1 VYLFKSKIIKNFDIA
16 NFSDL
21 QMNYLKD
28 INLAGNHKK
37 NDLLLYLILFLGTA
51 LRLFHFFYNRSLWMD
66 EVYLSTSLVK
76 MNYAELLS
84 QPLYY
89 QQKAPIGFLM
99 LVKLMVNLFGNKE
112 IYLRII
118 PLISGTAAM
127 YLFVPVARHFLD
139 RRGIYVAVAILA
151 LSPALIFHSVE
162 IKQYSTELLGTIL
175 SYAAFIRYKNID
187 NSGSHLKSRLIWGMI
202 GAIII
207 WFSYSSIFI
216 LAGIAIGL
224 SLKQLILR
232 KWSTFFLN
240 AIPFG
245 IWGLSFGINY
255 FIFTHKHAE
264 SEWIAYW
271 FRSYGNFMPL
281 LPSSISEFLWFPMN
295 LYRMMDYPLGLL
307 WNFNSISDSQSTN
320 MMLKMPF
327 IGITFFFVGFYVLL
341 KYFKTNAFV
350 LIPPIILMLIAS
362 GLELYPLTERF
373 WVFISPVFIIFIALG
388 FQYISSF
395 IKSTRV
401 LLVIYL
407 LVITGPLVQSIQSVL
422 KPRTFYAH
430 KKSFQREAL
439 SYVNNQFKPGDMV
452 YVYWNNLPGYRLY
465 KEMYN
470 YKFKAIE
477 GQDVRQKSTDFS
489 SYMNHLSP
497 DFNQLTS
504 ANRIWVIYNNQ
515 FLTDIGDK
523 LDDPSWYYQSGEIPP
538 LQLIKEFS
546 KHGKTEQ
553 QFNSSDVTVYLFEWK
568 NQKNL

>member
-1 VYLFKSKIIKNFDIA
+1 
-16 NFSDL
+16 
-21 QMNYLKD
+21 MNYLKD
-28 INLAGNHKK
+28 ISFAGNHKK
-37 NDLLLYLILFLGTA
+37 NDLLLYLILFIGTA
-51 LRLFHFFYNRSLWMD
+51 FRLFHFFYDHSLWMD

-76 MNYAELLS
+76 MNYIELLS

-127 YLFVPVARHFLD
+127 YLFVPVARHFLNKQ
-139 RRGIYVAVAILA
+139 GVYVAVAIIA
-151 LSPALIFHSVE
+151 FSPALIFHSVE

-175 SYAAFIRYKNID
+175 SYAAFIRYKNINND
-187 NSGSHLKSRLIWGMI
+187 GSYLKSRLIWGVI

-224 SLKQLILR
+224 SLQQLILR
-232 KWSTFFLN
+232 KWITFSLN
-240 AIPFG
+240 AIPFS
-245 IWGLSFGINY
+245 IWGLSFFINY

-271 FRSYGNFMPL
+271 FRSYDNFMPL
-281 LPSSISEFLWFPMN
+281 LPSSISDFLWFPMN

-307 WNFNSISDSQSTN
+307 WNFNPISDNQVIN
-320 MMLKMPF
+320 MILKMSF
-327 IGITFFFVGFYVLL
+327 IGITFLFVGLYVLI
-341 KYFKTNAFV
+341 KHFKTNSFV
-350 LIPPIILMLIAS
+350 LIPPILLMLIAS

-388 FQYISSF
+388 FQCISNLIGSA
-395 IKSTRV
+395 RV
-401 LLVIYL
+401 SLLIYL
-407 LVITGPLVQSIQSVL
+407 LIIAGPLVQSIQSVL
-422 KPRTFYAH
+422 KPETFYLH

-439 SYVNNQFKPGDMV
+439 SYVNNQFKSGDMV

-470 YKFKAIE
+470 YRFKAIE
-477 GQDVRQKSTDFS
+477 GQDIRQKSTDFRN
-489 SYMNHLSP
+489 YMNHLRP
-497 DFNQLTS
+497 DFDQLTS
-504 ANRIWVIYNNQ
+504 ASRIWVIYNNQ

-523 LDDPSWYYQSGEIPP
+523 LDDPAWYYKSGEIPP
-538 LQLIKEFS
+538 IRLIKEFS
-546 KHGKTEQ
+546 KQCKTEQ
-553 QFNSSDVTVYLFEWK
+553 QFKSSDVTVYLLEWK
-568 NQKNL
+568 NQSHKSL